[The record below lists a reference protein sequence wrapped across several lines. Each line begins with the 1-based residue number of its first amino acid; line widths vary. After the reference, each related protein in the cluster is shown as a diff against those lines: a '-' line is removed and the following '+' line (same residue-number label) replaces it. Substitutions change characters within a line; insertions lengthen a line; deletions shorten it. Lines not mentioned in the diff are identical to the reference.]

1 MTHNI
6 LFIVGWFA
14 LAFGV
19 YGAICAIH
27 NFVWYKRGYYYS
39 SRWRH
44 VYYTVV
50 YLIFLAIGV
59 VCFICLIKK

>member
-1 MTHNI
+1 MKHII
-6 LFIVGWFA
+6 LFTFGWFA

-27 NFVWYKRGYYYS
+27 NFVWYKRGYYS

-44 VYYTVV
+44 VYCTVV
-50 YLIFLAIGV
+50 SLIFLAIGV
-59 VCFICLIKK
+59 VCFICLTKK